1 MDYSV
6 NSVLNLMKYGKY
18 LIDPRR
24 KYLELNFNE
33 YTTYKYLCN
42 AKRYLGENAY
52 VNKAF
57 EG

>member
-24 KYLELNFNE
+24 KYLELNFKE

-42 AKRYLGENAY
+42 AKKYLGENAC

-57 EG
+57 